1 MMLILR
7 TERCSMYWLY
17 FPTFSSSLVSL
28 FLFRS
33 PSLLLIFT
41 LTSGTEMFGSV
52 DTTDEEPPKEILT
65 VVSVEI
71 SFSLVIS
78 ILFED

>member
-1 MMLILR
+1 
-7 TERCSMYWLY
+7 
-17 FPTFSSSLVSL
+17 
-28 FLFRS
+28 
-33 PSLLLIFT
+33 
-41 LTSGTEMFGSV
+41 MFGSV

-78 ILFED
+78 ILFEDWEDVVADVLDSEAFQGRKIND